1 MIETFDPGAVN
12 PHSSRKHRRLDDSLS
27 DGGDTR
33 PVGPSLPP
41 SYKESLMKDSESTF
55 CDADAFFDDEDVE
68 ILEGDVSR
76 SLVDSIIS
84 IDFSDRVRS
93 LAEKSLDQTLV
104 VKLLGHRIGYN
115 TLRTKIY
122 EIWKPQQALRLM
134 DIENDYFLVTFKLR
148 SDFLKIR
155 LPGLPVPV
163 YKKSLI
169 EEIGESIGHVIKL
182 DSQTEWGRRGRFAR
196 LAISVDLS
204 KPLVS
209 KIMVNGKIQLIE
221 YESLPFICF
230 HCGRYGHAQDTCPVL
245 LPAPVSA
252 ELVMEQAPANH
263 PKVTHLANLL
273 DAHGNWDTHKLS
285 ALFDIAVIP
294 HVLSIQ
300 CPDPLDV
307 PDMPTWR
314 LNVSQTFDIKSAYT
328 SLMGNLWDT
337 ESQIWKM
344 IWSLRVPQRL
354 RIFLWL
360 TLKGRLMTNAE
371 RFRRS
376 LCSHTICPC
385 CQSTDESVLHV
396 LRDCSHALEVWNRLI
411 PPGGNASFYS
421 GGIIDWLHSNVT
433 RNELH
438 LICGLPWQV
447 LFVSIIWQLWKARND
462 LVFNG
467 TPPDAG
473 NILHRSILWA
483 RYYNEC
489 VPLIAPVCPV
499 QPTALHWQ
507 RPSTGWVCLSTDG
520 AVSIATGM
528 GSVGGI
534 FRSDDG
540 SWILGFNKTIGILR
554 PLQAELWEILLGL
567 QLAWENGF
575 ERLLIQS
582 DNREAIKRLNAS
594 TASSDPCSLVRSIA
608 ALRSRRWATETQW
621 IPREGNKPA
630 DMLAKLD
637 NLPCFT
643 VTVFSQPPEHLL
655 SLLDFDKLTSL

>member
-1 MIETFDPGAVN
+1 MV
-12 PHSSRKHRRLDDSLS
+12 
-27 DGGDTR
+27 
-33 PVGPSLPP
+33 
-41 SYKESLMKDSESTF
+41 
-55 CDADAFFDDEDVE
+55 
-68 ILEGDVSR
+68 
-76 SLVDSIIS
+76 
-84 IDFSDRVRS
+84 
-93 LAEKSLDQTLV
+93 
-104 VKLLGHRIGYN
+104 
-115 TLRTKIY
+115 
-122 EIWKPQQALRLM
+122 W
-134 DIENDYFLVTFKLR
+134 
-148 SDFLKIR
+148 IR
-155 LPGLPVPV
+155 LPGLPVPL

-196 LAISVDLS
+196 LAILVDLS

-221 YESLPFICF
+221 YESLPLICF

-252 ELVMEQAPANH
+252 EPVMEQAPANH
-263 PKVTHLANLL
+263 PKVSHHTPTVITNQDDGAVGSFGPWMVTHLANLL

-294 HVLSIQ
+294 HVLSIR

-337 ESQIWKM
+337 ESQIWKI

-360 TLKGRLMTNAE
+360 TLKAAVLLIGCILM
-371 RFRRS
+371 S
-376 LCSHTICPC
+376 
-385 CQSTDESVLHV
+385 
-396 LRDCSHALEVWNRLI
+396 
-411 PPGGNASFYS
+411 
-421 GGIIDWLHSNVT
+421 T

-473 NILHRSILWA
+473 NILQRSILWA

-489 VPLIAPVCPV
+489 VTLTAPVCPV

-507 RPSTGWVCLSTDG
+507 RPSTGWVCLSTDR

-554 PLQAELWEILLGL
+554 PLQAELWGILLGL

-608 ALRSRRWATETQW
+608 ALRSRGWPTETQW

-655 SLLDFDKLTSL
+655 SLLDFDQLASL

>member
-12 PHSSRKHRRLDDSLS
+12 PHSFRKHRRLDDSLS

-76 SLVDSIIS
+76 SLVDGIIS

-104 VKLLGHRIGYN
+104 VKLLGRRIGYN

-148 SDFLKIR
+148 SDFLKVLAGGPWTIFGHYLTVQQWSSDFSTSSPYPTKVMVWIR
-155 LPGLPVPV
+155 LPGLPVPL

-221 YESLPFICF
+221 YESLPLICF
-230 HCGRYGHAQDTCPVL
+230 HCSRYGHAQDTCPVL

-252 ELVMEQAPANH
+252 EPVMEQAPANH

-294 HVLSIQ
+294 HVLSIR

-307 PDMPTWR
+307 LDMPTWR

-344 IWSLRVPQRL
+344 I
-354 RIFLWL
+354 
-360 TLKGRLMTNAE
+360 
-371 RFRRS
+371 
-376 LCSHTICPC
+376 C
-385 CQSTDESVLHV
+385 
-396 LRDCSHALEVWNRLI
+396 HALEVWNRLI

-473 NILHRSILWA
+473 NILQRSILWA

-489 VPLIAPVCPV
+489 VPLTTPVCPV

-554 PLQAELWEILLGL
+554 PLQAELWGILLGL

-608 ALRSRRWATETQW
+608 ALRSRGWATETQW